1 MTTYK
6 SFILP
11 IIAILFSINAISQE
25 GGKFTLEQA
34 QQYAIVNNY
43 DLINALTD
51 VEIARKRV
59 KENLAIGLPQ
69 INAGA
74 GYNYNI
80 ELPTQLIPAE
90 FMGGEEGEFAEVQF
104 GTKHNASWNASLTQL
119 LFSGEYIVG
128 IMASK
133 AYVGL
138 IQSNLQKSEID
149 IKEIVAKSYYPVII
163 LSENKKVFDSTLVN
177 LTKML
182 TETEAYYE
190 IGFVED
196 TDVDQ
201 LKLLI
206 SDMETTITNIDNQ
219 LEISYNTLKYI
230 MGLDAEAEIEVA
242 NTLEELMG
250 GIDREYLLSSGFD
263 YNQHID
269 HVVLMN
275 QEKMA
280 LLNLKLKRSEYYP
293 NLNGFYSFQQ
303 DAQRGKFDVFNP
315 DGAWYT
321 SQMVGLKLNVP
332 IFSSGNRKY
341 KVQQAQLELN
351 KLKVLDNQLKQ
362 GLTLKVRTVKSEFN
376 NAYLIYNNKQ
386 LSVGNAQKIYDK
398 TNVKYKEGLSTSLE
412 LAQTYNQYLTTQ
424 IEYLS
429 ATLELLNK
437 KTELE
442 KELTK
447 AAQNAN

>member
-1 MTTYK
+1 MTIK
-6 SFILP
+6 RIIILP
-11 IIAILFSINAISQE
+11 LLALFLSVQVLSQE
-25 GGKFTLEQA
+25 TLMFSLEQA
-34 QQYAIVNNY
+34 QQYAITNNY

-51 VEIARKRV
+51 VEIAKKRV

-69 INAGA
+69 INASA
-74 GYNYNI
+74 GYAYNI

-90 FMGGEEGEFAEVQF
+90 FTGGEPGSYEEIQF
-104 GTKHNASWNASLTQL
+104 GTKHNANWNATLNQL

-128 IMASK
+128 VMASQ

-138 IQSNLQKSEID
+138 IESNLQKSEID

-182 TETEAYYE
+182 VETEAYYD

-230 MGLDAEAEIEVA
+230 LGLDAEAEIEA
-242 NTLEELMG
+242 SSNLEELMSG
-250 GIDREYLLSSGFD
+250 VDREYLLNSGFD

-269 HVVLMN
+269 HIVLKN
-275 QEKMA
+275 QERMA
-280 LLNLKLKRSEYYP
+280 MLNLKLKRSEYYP
-293 NLNGFYSFQQ
+293 NLSGFYSFQQ
-303 DAQRGKFDVFNP
+303 DAQRGKFDIFQG
-315 DGAWYT
+315 DGTWYT
-321 SQMVGLKLNVP
+321 SQMAGLQLNVP
-332 IFSSGNRKY
+332 IFSSGNRKF
-341 KVQQAQLELN
+341 KVQQAKLELN
-351 KLKVLDNQLKQ
+351 KLAVLDDQLKQ
-362 GLTLKVRTVKSEFN
+362 GLTLKVRTVKAEFN

-386 LSVGNAQKIYDK
+386 MSVGNAQKIYDK
-398 TNVKYKEGLSTSLE
+398 TNTKYKEGLSTSLE

-424 IEYLS
+424 IDYLGS
-429 ATLELLNK
+429 ILTLLNK

-442 KELTK
+442 KELTN
-447 AAQNAN
+447 AAGNGN

>member
-51 VEIARKRV
+51 VEIAKKRV

-90 FMGGEEGEFAEVQF
+90 FMGGEEGEFAEIQF

-128 IMASK
+128 VMASK

-163 LSENKKVFDSTLVN
+163 LSENKKIFDSTLVN

-206 SDMETTITNIDNQ
+206 SDMETTITNIDNR

-250 GIDREYLLSSGFD
+250 GVNREYLLNSGFD

-303 DAQRGKFDVFNP
+303 DAQRDKFDVFNP
-315 DGAWYT
+315 AGAWYT

-351 KLKVLDNQLKQ
+351 KLKVLDDQLKQ

-424 IEYLS
+424 IDYLA
-429 ATLELLNK
+429 ATLDLLNK

-447 AAQNAN
+447 AAENGN

>member
-263 YNQHID
+263 YNQHIE

-429 ATLELLNK
+429 STLELLNK

>member
-6 SFILP
+6 LLTLQIL
-11 IIAILFSINAISQE
+11 AILFSLNVRSQE
-25 GGKFTLEQA
+25 GRQFTLEQA
-34 QQYAIVNNY
+34 QQYAIINNY

-51 VEIARKRV
+51 VEIAKKRV

-69 INAGA
+69 VNASA

-80 ELPTQLIPAE
+80 ELPTQLIPGE
-90 FMGGEEGEFAEVQF
+90 FFGGEPGTYEEIQF
-104 GTKHNASWNASLTQL
+104 GTKHNASWNASLNQL
-119 LFSGEYIVG
+119 IFSGEYIVG
-128 IMASK
+128 IMASQ

-138 IQSNLQKSEID
+138 IESNLQKSEID
-149 IKEIVAKSYYPVII
+149 IKEMVAKSYYPVII
-163 LSENKKVFDSTLVN
+163 LSENKKVFDSTLIN
-177 LTKML
+177 LTSML
-182 TETEAYYE
+182 EETEAYYN

-201 LKLLI
+201 LRLLI
-206 SDMETTITNIDNQ
+206 SDMETTISNIDNQ

-230 MGLDAEAEIEVA
+230 MGLDAEAEIEVT
-242 NTLEELMG
+242 NTLEELMSG
-250 GIDREYLLSSGFD
+250 VDREYLLNSGFD

-269 HVVLMN
+269 HIVLKN
-275 QEKMA
+275 QERMA
-280 LLNLKLKRSEYYP
+280 LLNLRLKRSEYYP
-293 NLNGFYSFQQ
+293 NINGFYSFQQ
-303 DAQRGKFDVFNP
+303 DAQRGRFDIFNP

-341 KVQQAQLELN
+341 KVQQAKLELN
-351 KLKVLDNQLKQ
+351 KLKVMEDQLKQ

-386 LSVGNAQKIYDK
+386 MSVGNAQKIYDK
-398 TNVKYKEGLSTSLE
+398 TNIKYKEGLSTSLE

-424 IEYLS
+424 IDYLT
-429 ATLELLNK
+429 ATLQLLNK

-447 AAQNAN
+447 ASENGN

>member
-6 SFILP
+6 LLTLQIL
-11 IIAILFSINAISQE
+11 AILFSLNVRSQE
-25 GGKFTLEQA
+25 GRQFTLEQA
-34 QQYAIVNNY
+34 QQYAIINNY

-51 VEIARKRV
+51 VEIAKKRV

-69 INAGA
+69 VNASA

-80 ELPTQLIPAE
+80 ELPTQLIPGE
-90 FMGGEEGEFAEVQF
+90 FFGGEPGTYEEIQF
-104 GTKHNASWNASLTQL
+104 GTKHNTSWNASLNQL
-119 LFSGEYIVG
+119 IFSGEYIVG
-128 IMASK
+128 IMASQ

-138 IQSNLQKSEID
+138 IESNLQKSEID
-149 IKEIVAKSYYPVII
+149 IKEMVAKSYYPVII
-163 LSENKKVFDSTLVN
+163 LSENKKVFDSTLIN
-177 LTKML
+177 LTSML
-182 TETEAYYE
+182 EETEAYYN

-201 LKLLI
+201 LRLLI
-206 SDMETTITNIDNQ
+206 SDMETTISNIDNQ

-230 MGLDAEAEIEVA
+230 MGLDAEAEIEVT
-242 NTLEELMG
+242 NTLEELMSG
-250 GIDREYLLSSGFD
+250 VDREYLLNSGFD

-269 HVVLMN
+269 HIVLKN
-275 QEKMA
+275 QERMA
-280 LLNLKLKRSEYYP
+280 LLNLRLKRSEYYP
-293 NLNGFYSFQQ
+293 NINGFYSFQQ
-303 DAQRGKFDVFNP
+303 DAQRGRFDIFNP

-341 KVQQAQLELN
+341 KVQQAKLELN
-351 KLKVLDNQLKQ
+351 KLKVMEDQLKQ

-386 LSVGNAQKIYDK
+386 MSVGNAQKIYDK
-398 TNVKYKEGLSTSLE
+398 TNIKYKEGLSTSLE

-424 IEYLS
+424 IDYLT
-429 ATLELLNK
+429 ATLQLLNK

-447 AAQNAN
+447 ASENGN

>member
-6 SFILP
+6 LLTLQIL
-11 IIAILFSINAISQE
+11 AILFSLNVISQE
-25 GGKFTLEQA
+25 GRQFTLEQA
-34 QQYAIVNNY
+34 QQYAIINNY

-51 VEIARKRV
+51 VEIAKKRV

-69 INAGA
+69 VNASA

-80 ELPTQLIPAE
+80 ELPTQLIPGE
-90 FMGGEEGEFAEVQF
+90 FFGGEPGTYEEIQF
-104 GTKHNASWNASLTQL
+104 GTKHNASWNASLNQL
-119 LFSGEYIVG
+119 IFSGEYIVG
-128 IMASK
+128 IMASQ

-138 IQSNLQKSEID
+138 IESNLQKSEID
-149 IKEIVAKSYYPVII
+149 IKEMVAKSYYPVII
-163 LSENKKVFDSTLVN
+163 LSENKKVFDSTLIN
-177 LTKML
+177 LTSML
-182 TETEAYYE
+182 EETEAYYN

-201 LKLLI
+201 LRLLI
-206 SDMETTITNIDNQ
+206 SDMETTLSNIDNQ

-230 MGLDAEAEIEVA
+230 MGLDAEAEIEVT
-242 NTLEELMG
+242 NTLEELMSG
-250 GIDREYLLSSGFD
+250 VDREYLLNSGFD

-269 HVVLMN
+269 HIVLKN
-275 QEKMA
+275 QERMA
-280 LLNLKLKRSEYYP
+280 LLNLRLKRSEYYP
-293 NLNGFYSFQQ
+293 NINGFYSFQQ
-303 DAQRGKFDVFNP
+303 DAQRGRFDIFNP

-341 KVQQAQLELN
+341 KVQQAKLELN
-351 KLKVLDNQLKQ
+351 KLKVIENQLKQ
-362 GLTLKVRTVKSEFN
+362 GLTLKVRTAKSEFN

-386 LSVGNAQKIYDK
+386 MSVGNAQKIYDK
-398 TNVKYKEGLSTSLE
+398 TNIKYKEGLSTSLE

-424 IEYLS
+424 IDYLT
-429 ATLELLNK
+429 ATLQLLNK

-447 AAQNAN
+447 ASENGN